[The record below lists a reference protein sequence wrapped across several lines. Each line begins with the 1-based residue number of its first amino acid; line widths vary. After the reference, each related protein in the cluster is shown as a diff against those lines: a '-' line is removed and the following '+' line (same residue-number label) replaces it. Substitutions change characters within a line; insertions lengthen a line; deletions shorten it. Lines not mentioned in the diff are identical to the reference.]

1 MIRRILFI
9 SFTSL
14 FLAVGCAT
22 LDGVNLTGVDD
33 AALSKNTSLILIS
46 VFEMKETD
54 KQGLVKMDGKTI
66 EPAGKYYLSPGKH
79 RVTVRYRK
87 NTSGRWL
94 SGTTTVTLKAG
105 SVYVFSAFSSGYGMM
120 TMMME
125 KSFFI
130 KGRLDQIRS
139 GMTKDQVTKIMKVKP
154 KYTMTVGKKGTPN
167 RTESWSYYNKKEQAS
182 ISFSSKGSVTRTYW
196 NWIKKKK

>member
-1 MIRRILFI
+1 MIRRTLFI
-9 SFTSL
+9 SFISL
-14 FLAVGCAT
+14 LLTLGCAT

-33 AALSKNTSLILIS
+33 GALSKNTSLILVS
-46 VFEMKETD
+46 VFEMKETE
-54 KQGLVKMDGKTI
+54 KQGMVKMDGKTV
-66 EPAGKYYLSPGKH
+66 EPAGKYYLAPGKH
-79 RVTVRYRK
+79 RVTVKYRK
-87 NTSGRWL
+87 NANSRWL
-94 SGTTTVTLKAG
+94 YGSTTVTLRAG

-154 KYTMTVGKKGTPN
+154 KYTMTMGKKGTPN

-182 ISFSSKGSVTRTYW
+182 ISFNSNGNVTRTYW